1 MSIVLLHIQ
10 LLKSFHS
17 LYFFSSFFSEFW
29 HMRLSQFSKK
39 MSLLLIQLSVTFVLF
54 SQNTVQQAINSFAAE
69 PCFLN
74 AGVSFSAVDCAT
86 GEQIATLNPTLS
98 LSPASTTK
106 LFATA
111 TAIEVLGSDYAP
123 KTRIYIDGTIQAD
136 SVLSGNLWIRGGGDA
151 ALGSRYYN
159 GDGLEDQFLQ
169 QWADT
174 LLKLGIK
181 KITGSVISDAS
192 EFGYQGAPDGWG
204 WSDMGNYYGA
214 GASGLSIYDNMLRY
228 YFKTSTTIGSKT
240 LLTGTFPTIPEL
252 NFINYITAGG
262 KGDNSY
268 IFGAPYS
275 LDRFGT
281 GTLEKGAN
289 RFVVKGSLPD
299 PELTFAAEF
308 VRVLGTKGIQVLSG
322 YANARKQPIQ
332 SPALRYATKQLLYT
346 HHGKTVGSIA
356 WWTNM
361 KSVNLFAESLLCLVG
376 YGTNGVGTT
385 DNSLDKL
392 DAFWRDKINTKG
404 LYINDGSGLSRSNA
418 ISADH
423 FCQLLK
429 YMTTSKEFQTFYNT
443 LPIAGVSGTLSTVC
457 KNQPGEN
464 RVHAKSGTMNRI
476 KSYAG
481 YVESTSGRR
490 IAFAIIVTNFSCS
503 NDVTLAKIEKV
514 MNTLS
519 TY

>member
-1 MSIVLLHIQ
+1 MLLHNQ
-10 LLKSFHS
+10 LLKSFRS
-17 LYFFSSFFSEFW
+17 PYFFSSFFHEFW
-29 HMRLSQFSKK
+29 HMRLSNKI
-39 MSLLLIQLSVTFVLF
+39 LQLFFISAQLF
-54 SQNTVQQAINSFAAE
+54 FAGVIYGQNTVQQAINSFASE
-69 PCFLN
+69 PCFLH
-74 AGVSFSAVDCAT
+74 AGISFSAVDCAT
-86 GEQIATLNPTLS
+86 GELIATLNPTLS
-98 LSPASTTK
+98 LAPASTTK

-111 TAIEVLGSDYAP
+111 TAIEILGASYSP
-123 KTRIYIDGTIQAD
+123 KTRLYIDGIIHAD
-136 SVLSGNLWIRGGGDA
+136 SVLSGNLWIRGGGDPT
-151 ALGSRYYN
+151 LGSRYYN

-169 QWADT
+169 KWADT
-174 LLKLGIK
+174 LLKMGIK

-192 EFGYQGAPDGWG
+192 EFGYQGAPDGWS

-214 GASGLSIYDNMLRY
+214 GASGLPIYDNMLRY
-228 YFKTSTTIGSKT
+228 NFKTSTTVGSKT
-240 LLTGTFPTIPEL
+240 VLTSTFPEIPEL
-252 NFINYITAGG
+252 NFTNYITAGG

-281 GTLEKGAN
+281 GTLEKGVN

-322 YANARKQPIQ
+322 YANTRKQPSQ
-332 SPALRYATKQLLYT
+332 SPTIRYATKQLIYT
-346 HHGKTVGSIA
+346 HNGKTVGSIA

-385 DNSLDKL
+385 DNSLNKL

-404 LYINDGSGLSRSNA
+404 LYINDGSGLSRTNA
-418 ISADH
+418 ISSDH
-423 FCQLLK
+423 FCQLLQ
-429 YMTTSKEFQTFYNT
+429 YMTKAKEFQTFYNT
-443 LPIAGVSGTLSTVC
+443 LPIAGVSGTLSSVC

-481 YVESTSGRR
+481 YVESTTGRR
-490 IAFAIIVTNFSCS
+490 IAFAIIVSNFSCS
-503 NDVTLAKIEKV
+503 NDVTLSKIEKI

>member
-1 MSIVLLHIQ
+1 MHLS
-10 LLKSFHS
+10 HS
-17 LYFFSSFFSEFW
+17 L
-29 HMRLSQFSKK
+29 KK
-39 MSLLLIQLSVTFVLF
+39 WFVLVLQLSVTFVVYT
-54 SQNTVQQAINSFAAE
+54 QNSVQQAINSFALE
-69 PCFLN
+69 TVFQN
-74 AGVSFSAVDCAT
+74 AGISFSAVDCKT
-86 GEQIATLNPTLS
+86 GEQLASLNPTLS

-111 TAIEVLGSDYAP
+111 TAIEVLGSEYTP
-123 KTRIYIDGTIQAD
+123 KTRIYIDGIIQAD

-151 ALGSRYYN
+151 TLGSRYYN

-169 QWADT
+169 KWADT

-192 EFGYQGAPDGWG
+192 EFGYQGAPDGWS

-240 LLTGTFPTIPEL
+240 VLTGTFPTIPEL

-281 GTLEKGAN
+281 GTLEKGIN

-308 VRVLGTKGIQVLSG
+308 VRVLGTKGIQVVSG
-322 YANARKQPIQ
+322 YANARKQPSQ
-332 SPALRYATKQLLYT
+332 SPAIRYATKQLIYT
-346 HHGKTVGSIA
+346 HHGKTVGSVA

-361 KSVNLFAESLLCLVG
+361 KSVNLFAESLLCMVG
-376 YGTNGVGTT
+376 YGTNGIGTT

-392 DAFWRDKINTKG
+392 DAFWRDKINTTG
-404 LYINDGSGLSRSNA
+404 LFINDGSGLSRTNA

-429 YMTTSKEFQTFYNT
+429 YMSTTKEFQTFYNT
-443 LPIAGVSGTLSTVC
+443 LPIAGISGTLSSVC

-481 YVESTSGRR
+481 YVESTSGKR

-503 NDVTLAKIEKV
+503 NDVALSKIEKIL
-514 MNTLS
+514 NTLS

>member
-1 MSIVLLHIQ
+1 MLLHNQ
-10 LLKSFHS
+10 LLKSFRS
-17 LYFFSSFFSEFW
+17 PYFFSSFFSEFW
-29 HMRLSQFSKK
+29 HMRLSNKI
-39 MSLLLIQLSVTFVLF
+39 LQLFFISAQLF
-54 SQNTVQQAINSFAAE
+54 FAGVIYGQNTVQQAINSFANE
-69 PCFLN
+69 PCFLH
-74 AGVSFSAVDCAT
+74 AGISFSAVDCAT

-98 LSPASTTK
+98 LAPASTTK

-111 TAIEVLGSDYAP
+111 TAIEILGASYSP
-123 KTRIYIDGTIQAD
+123 KTRLYIDGIIQAD
-136 SVLSGNLWIRGGGDA
+136 SVLSGNLWIRGGGDPT
-151 ALGSRYYN
+151 LGSRYYN

-169 QWADT
+169 KWADT
-174 LLKLGIK
+174 LLKMGIK

-214 GASGLSIYDNMLRY
+214 GASGLPIYDNMLRY
-228 YFKTSTTIGSKT
+228 YFKTSTTVGSKT
-240 LLTGTFPTIPEL
+240 VLTGTFPTIPEL
-252 NFINYITAGG
+252 NFTNYITAGG

-281 GTLEKGAN
+281 GTLEKGVN

-308 VRVLGTKGIQVLSG
+308 VRVLGTKGIQVLAG
-322 YANARKQPIQ
+322 YANARKQPSQ
-332 SPALRYATKQLLYT
+332 SPTIRYATKQLVYT
-346 HHGKTVGSIA
+346 HNGKTIGSVA

-385 DNSLDKL
+385 ENSLNKL

-404 LYINDGSGLSRSNA
+404 LYINDGSGLSRTNA
-418 ISADH
+418 ISSDH
-423 FCQLLK
+423 FCQLLQ
-429 YMTTSKEFQTFYNT
+429 YMTKAKEFQTFYNT
-443 LPIAGVSGTLSTVC
+443 LPIAGVSGTLSSVC

-481 YVESTSGRR
+481 YVESTTGRR
-490 IAFAIIVTNFSCS
+490 IAFAIIVSNFSCS
-503 NDVTLAKIEKV
+503 NDVTLSKIEKI

>member
-1 MSIVLLHIQ
+1 
-10 LLKSFHS
+10 
-17 LYFFSSFFSEFW
+17 
-29 HMRLSQFSKK
+29 MRLPIFKITPF
-39 MSLLLIQLSVTFVLF
+39 LFVLPF
-54 SQNTVQQAINSFAAE
+54 WFITVVFGQNTVQQAINLFASE

-74 AGVSFSAVDCAT
+74 AGIGFSAVDCVT
-86 GEQIATLNPTLS
+86 GEQIAVLNPNLS
-98 LSPASTTK
+98 LAPASTTK

-111 TAIEVLGSDYAP
+111 TALEVLGADYAP
-123 KTRIYIDGTIQAD
+123 KTRIYADGVMQAD
-136 SVLSGNLWIRGGGDA
+136 SVLSGNLWIRGGGDPT
-151 ALGSRYYN
+151 LGSRYYN

-169 QWADT
+169 KWADT
-174 LLKLGIK
+174 LLKMGIK
-181 KITGSVISDAS
+181 KISGAVISDAS
-192 EFGYQGAPDGWG
+192 EFGYQGAPDGWS

-214 GASGLSIYDNMLRY
+214 GASGLAIYDNMLRY
-228 YFKTSTTIGSKT
+228 YFKTSTTAGAKT
-240 LLTGTFPTIPEL
+240 VLSSTFPSIPEL

-275 LDRFGT
+275 LERFGT
-281 GTLEKGAN
+281 GTLEKGVN

-308 VRVLGTKGIQVLSG
+308 VRVLNAKGIQVVG
-322 YANARKQPIQ
+322 GFANVRKQPSQ
-332 SPALRYATKQLLYT
+332 SPTLRYATKQLIYT
-346 HHGKTVGSIA
+346 HTGKTVGSVA

-376 YGTNGVGTT
+376 YGTNGIGTT

-392 DAFWRDKINTKG
+392 AAFWRDKINTNG
-404 LYINDGSGLSRSNA
+404 LFINDGSGLSRTNA
-418 ISADH
+418 IAADH

-429 YMTTSKEFQTFYNT
+429 YMTKAKEFQTFYNT
-443 LPIAGVSGTLSTVC
+443 LPIAGVSGTLSSVC
-457 KNQPGEN
+457 KNQQGEN

-490 IAFAIIVTNFSCS
+490 IAFAIIVSNFSCT
-503 NDVTLAKIEKV
+503 NDVTLSKIEKV
-514 MNTLS
+514 LNTLS

>member
-1 MSIVLLHIQ
+1 MHLS
-10 LLKSFHS
+10 HS
-17 LYFFSSFFSEFW
+17 L
-29 HMRLSQFSKK
+29 KK
-39 MSLLLIQLSVTFVLF
+39 WFVLVLQLSVTFVVYT
-54 SQNTVQQAINSFAAE
+54 QNSVQQAINSFALE
-69 PCFLN
+69 TVFQN
-74 AGVSFSAVDCAT
+74 AGISFSAVDCTT
-86 GEQIATLNPTLS
+86 GEQLASLNPTLS

-111 TAIEVLGSDYAP
+111 TAIEVLGSEYTP
-123 KTRIYIDGTIQAD
+123 KTRIYIDGIIQAD

-151 ALGSRYYN
+151 TLGSRYYN

-169 QWADT
+169 KWADT

-192 EFGYQGAPDGWG
+192 EFGYQGAPDGWS

-240 LLTGTFPTIPEL
+240 VLTGTFPTIPEL

-281 GTLEKGAN
+281 GTLEKGIN

-308 VRVLGTKGIQVLSG
+308 VRVLGTKGIQVVSG
-322 YANARKQPIQ
+322 YANARKQPSQ
-332 SPALRYATKQLLYT
+332 SPAIRYATKQLIYT
-346 HHGKTVGSIA
+346 HHGKTVGSVA

-361 KSVNLFAESLLCLVG
+361 KSVNLFAESLLCMVG
-376 YGTNGVGTT
+376 YGTNGIGTT

-392 DAFWRDKINTKG
+392 DAFWRDKINTTG
-404 LYINDGSGLSRSNA
+404 LFINDGSGLSRTNA

-429 YMTTSKEFQTFYNT
+429 YMSTTKEFQTFYNT
-443 LPIAGVSGTLSTVC
+443 LPIAGISGTLSSVC
-457 KNQPGEN
+457 KHQLGEN

-481 YVESTSGRR
+481 YVESTSGKR

-503 NDVTLAKIEKV
+503 NDVALSKIEKIL
-514 MNTLS
+514 NTLS

>member
-1 MSIVLLHIQ
+1 
-10 LLKSFHS
+10 
-17 LYFFSSFFSEFW
+17 
-29 HMRLSQFSKK
+29 MRLFQFSIK
-39 MSLLLIQLSVTFVLF
+39 MSLLLFQQCVTIVVF

-69 PCFLN
+69 PCFIH
-74 AGVSFSAVDCAT
+74 AGISFSAVDCAT
-86 GEQIATLNPTLS
+86 GEQIASLNPTLS
-98 LSPASTTK
+98 LAPASTTK

-111 TAIEVLGSDYAP
+111 TALEVLGADYAP
-123 KTRIYIDGTIQAD
+123 KTRIYIDGIIQAD

-169 QWADT
+169 KWADT
-174 LLKLGIK
+174 LLKMGIK

-204 WSDMGNYYGA
+204 WSDLGNYYGA
-214 GASGLSIYDNMLRY
+214 GASGLPIYDNMLRY

-240 LLTGTFPTIPEL
+240 VLTGTFPTIPEL
-252 NFINYITAGG
+252 NFTNYITAGG

-281 GTLEKGAN
+281 GTLEKGVN

-308 VRVLGTKGIQVLSG
+308 VRVLGTKGIQVVSG
-322 YANARKQPIQ
+322 YANARKQPSQ
-332 SPALRYATKQLLYT
+332 SPTIRYATKQLIYT

-404 LYINDGSGLSRSNA
+404 LYINDGSGLSRSNG

-423 FCQLLK
+423 FSQLLK
-429 YMTTSKEFQTFYNT
+429 YMTTAKEFQTFYNT
-443 LPIAGVSGTLSTVC
+443 LPVAGVSGTLSTVC

>member
-86 GEQIATLNPTLS
+86 GEQIATLNQTLS

-169 QWADT
+169 KWADT

-322 YANARKQPIQ
+322 YANARKQPSQ
-332 SPALRYATKQLLYT
+332 SPAIRYATKQLLYT

-429 YMTTSKEFQTFYNT
+429 YMTTAKEFQTFYNT

>member
-1 MSIVLLHIQ
+1 
-10 LLKSFHS
+10 
-17 LYFFSSFFSEFW
+17 
-29 HMRLSQFSKK
+29 
-39 MSLLLIQLSVTFVLF
+39 
-54 SQNTVQQAINSFAAE
+54 
-69 PCFLN
+69 
-74 AGVSFSAVDCAT
+74 
-86 GEQIATLNPTLS
+86 
-98 LSPASTTK
+98 
-106 LFATA
+106 
-111 TAIEVLGSDYAP
+111 
-123 KTRIYIDGTIQAD
+123 
-136 SVLSGNLWIRGGGDA
+136 
-151 ALGSRYYN
+151 
-159 GDGLEDQFLQ
+159 
-169 QWADT
+169 
-174 LLKLGIK
+174 
-181 KITGSVISDAS
+181 
-192 EFGYQGAPDGWG
+192 
-204 WSDMGNYYGA
+204 MGNYYGA
-214 GASGLSIYDNMLRY
+214 GASGLPIYDNMLRY

-240 LLTGTFPTIPEL
+240 VLTGTFPTIPEL
-252 NFINYITAGG
+252 NFTNYITAGG

-281 GTLEKGAN
+281 GTLEKGVN

-308 VRVLGTKGIQVLSG
+308 VRVLGTKGIQVVSG
-322 YANARKQPIQ
+322 YANARKQPSQ
-332 SPALRYATKQLLYT
+332 SPAIRYATKQLIYT

-404 LYINDGSGLSRSNA
+404 LYINDGSGLSRSNG

-429 YMTTSKEFQTFYNT
+429 YMTRAKEFQTFYNT
-443 LPIAGVSGTLSTVC
+443 LPVAGVSGTLSTVC
-457 KNQPGEN
+457 KNQSGEN

-490 IAFAIIVTNFSCS
+490 IAFAIIVSNFSCS

>member
-1 MSIVLLHIQ
+1 MLLHNQ
-10 LLKSFHS
+10 LLKSFRS
-17 LYFFSSFFSEFW
+17 PYFFSSFFHEFW
-29 HMRLSQFSKK
+29 HMRLSYKI
-39 MSLLLIQLSVTFVLF
+39 LQLFFISAQLF
-54 SQNTVQQAINSFAAE
+54 LAGVIYGQNTVQQAINSFASE
-69 PCFLN
+69 PCFLH
-74 AGVSFSAVDCAT
+74 AGISFSAVDCAT
-86 GEQIATLNPTLS
+86 GELIATLNPTLS
-98 LSPASTTK
+98 LAPASTTK

-111 TAIEVLGSDYAP
+111 TAIEILGASYSP
-123 KTRIYIDGTIQAD
+123 KTRLYIDGIIQAD
-136 SVLSGNLWIRGGGDA
+136 SVLSGNLWIRGGGDPT
-151 ALGSRYYN
+151 LGSRYYN

-169 QWADT
+169 KWADT
-174 LLKLGIK
+174 LLKMGIK

-214 GASGLSIYDNMLRY
+214 GASGLPIYDNMLRY
-228 YFKTSTTIGSKT
+228 YFKTSTTVGSKT
-240 LLTGTFPTIPEL
+240 VLTGTFPTIPEL
-252 NFINYITAGG
+252 NFTNYITAGG

-322 YANARKQPIQ
+322 YANARKQPSQ

-385 DNSLDKL
+385 ENSLNKL

-404 LYINDGSGLSRSNA
+404 LYINDGSGLSRTNA
-418 ISADH
+418 ISSDH
-423 FCQLLK
+423 FCQLLQ
-429 YMTTSKEFQTFYNT
+429 YMTTAKEFQTFYNT
-443 LPIAGVSGTLSTVC
+443 LPIAGVSGTLSSVC

-490 IAFAIIVTNFSCS
+490 IAFAIIVSNFSCS
-503 NDVTLAKIEKV
+503 NDVTLSKIEKI